1 MIKIVAIVIFVTII
15 LGIKYL
21 IWNFSTLSE
30 RLLKKENTSTPEE
43 LKQLYLLGVFQLA
56 GYVGGA
62 ASSDGAEIS
71 RVVAEFIRRLTPN
84 GENTELCISAYNTG
98 RNPNYQVTSGI
109 RFIRTHER
117 NSGKRTNLDILMT
130 FIITVALCDNVLT
143 DMQRFRLQE
152 IATLLNYPPR
162 KFAELMKECQ
172 IMKEWQNFRDSEY
185 GGFSGAYGSYSGTGG
200 SRSGESFYGNSGY
213 DRSRYDGGYNQ
224 GSGQNSWNSS
234 GQGSWNDSGSS
245 WNQDNASGQ
254 SWQEDKSL
262 QKAFA
267 ILGVPATASDSQI
280 KKAYHRL
287 IRKYHPDMIKARG
300 LPEEMEKVY
309 ADKAQEIN
317 DAYTII
323 TRARG

>member
-1 MIKIVAIVIFVTII
+1 MIKIVAVVIFVTII

-21 IWNFSTLSE
+21 IWHFMTLNE
-30 RLLKKENTSTPEE
+30 RYFRKETTSSPEE
-43 LKQLYLLGVFQLA
+43 LKQLYLMGVFQLA

-62 ASSDGAEIS
+62 ASSDGTEIS
-71 RVVAEFIRRLTPN
+71 RVVAEFIRRLTQN
-84 GENTELCISAYNTG
+84 GENTDLCLNAYNTG
-98 RNPNYQVTSGI
+98 RNPRYQVTTGI
-109 RFIRTHER
+109 RFIRTHEKH
-117 NSGKRTNLDILMT
+117 SGKRTNLDILMT
-130 FIITVALCDNVLT
+130 FIITVALCDGVLT
-143 DMQRFRLQE
+143 NMQRSRLHE
-152 IATLLNYPPR
+152 IAALLSYPPK
-162 KFAELMKECQ
+162 KFAALMEECQ
-172 IMKEWQNFRDSEY
+172 IMKEWQNFRDSSF
-185 GGFSGAYGSYSGTGG
+185 GGFSGSYGGNSDTGSSG
-200 SRSGESFYGNSGY
+200 GESYYGNSGY